1 MISSPEVN
9 LVATVLV
16 VEDDSDVRNGLAKV
30 LRRTGF
36 TVATAENGRAALD
49 QIEQQSF
56 HVVVSDIKMPVMDGM
71 QLYERLRMAHP
82 DAARRVLF
90 VTAWGHESPIE
101 RFLAGVDRPV
111 LEKPFDMN
119 EFVAAVNN
127 LAAQERYYTAF
138 SPDESARI
146 RESIVT
152 PGASLDCPRC
162 GNQLQIGE
170 PLAAG
175 GSIAAPWELRCES
188 CMRSMIVRQ
197 LPPGASHG

>member
-1 MISSPEVN
+1 M

-49 QIEQQSF
+49 QIERQSF
-56 HVVVSDIKMPVMDGM
+56 QVVVSDIKMPVMDGM
-71 QLYERLRMAHP
+71 QLYERLRLAHP

-101 RFLAGVDRPV
+101 QFLAGVDRPV
-111 LEKPFDMN
+111 LEKPFEME
-119 EFVAAVNN
+119 EFVTAVRN
-127 LAAQERYYTAF
+127 LASQEPYYAPF

-152 PGASLDCPRC
+152 PGAPLACPRC
-162 GNQLQIGE
+162 GSQLHIGE

-175 GSIAAPWELRCES
+175 GSIAAPWELHCEF
-188 CMRSMIVRQ
+188 CMRSMIVRE
-197 LPPGASHG
+197 LPPGVSPE